1 MEKNK
6 FNVPF
11 PEEAVIAKEIDQI
24 IAQGL
29 DQKVSV
35 FKAMKL
41 MYQQIGL
48 RQIFLD
54 RVEVMAILM
63 VVGLGVSLFFYA
75 AHDYFSLDL
84 EGLYQTIF
92 LVSPIL
98 FFSLSVYSYMNKI
111 NNHTFEVEMV
121 CKYNVHQILAYRML
135 VTSVGSIV
143 MNMLLIVGLIM
154 LQNQIEFMRAFMI
167 SNTGLFLFSV
177 LFLYVVTKKQGIF
190 LSMLTIIFWLGMNLL
205 LTLLAGNFYQ
215 QLLLQMPLFVYGF
228 VLFVCLILYL
238 HYLKQIFHLRYQE
251 G

>member
-63 VVGLGVSLFFYA
+63 VT
-75 AHDYFSLDL
+75 H
-84 EGLYQTIF
+84 
-92 LVSPIL
+92 
-98 FFSLSVYSYMNKI
+98 
-111 NNHTFEVEMV
+111 
-121 CKYNVHQILAYRML
+121 C
-135 VTSVGSIV
+135 
-143 MNMLLIVGLIM
+143 
-154 LQNQIEFMRAFMI
+154 
-167 SNTGLFLFSV
+167 
-177 LFLYVVTKKQGIF
+177 
-190 LSMLTIIFWLGMNLL
+190 
-205 LTLLAGNFYQ
+205 
-215 QLLLQMPLFVYGF
+215 
-228 VLFVCLILYL
+228 
-238 HYLKQIFHLRYQE
+238 
-251 G
+251 